1 MDSLVVD
8 QMKIRLLR
16 GGLEKKDLALLDLLV
31 SNNWERPLYL
41 NHTSMSQINLDLS
54 PYAVQEGNAYRI
66 LPVKNPRKDREYL
79 VDTERSYDIMLKK
92 FRYRGLDNE
101 KIYYTD
107 DYRGFVVNHRSSL
120 NSLAQAL
127 IDEGKMAK
135 ADSVLLFSLAKMPD
149 KAIKYDHTTPETIDL
164 LFQVGEKDKA
174 IEISKVIGDRSD
186 EMATYLI
193 NEGYGLTSDLR
204 RNIFIL
210 NAIQRAL
217 YENGEEE
224 LAKKYEDAYTR
235 LVASL
240 QIRGDL
246 PQEDR

>member
-1 MDSLVVD
+1 
-8 QMKIRLLR
+8 
-16 GGLEKKDLALLDLLV
+16 
-31 SNNWERPLYL
+31 
-41 NHTSMSQINLDLS
+41 
-54 PYAVQEGNAYRI
+54 
-66 LPVKNPRKDREYL
+66 
-79 VDTERSYDIMLKK
+79 
-92 FRYRGLDNE
+92 
-101 KIYYTD
+101 
-107 DYRGFVVNHRSSL
+107 
-120 NSLAQAL
+120 
-127 IDEGKMAK
+127 
-135 ADSVLLFSLAKMPD
+135 VLLFSLAKMPD

-174 IEISKVIGDRSD
+174 IEISKVIGDRSE

-217 YENGEEE
+217 FENGEEE

-240 QIRGDL
+240 QMRGDL